1 MQRTLTLLI
10 CLALGG
16 CVLFERSQPEASAD
30 TTVLRAREWGK
41 VYRGGRVRIVSVDA
55 RAPSWR
61 ITDDMV
67 LDPGPRTG
75 EFQVLLCATEGLDCQ
90 LIASTR
96 VSFRVEAGRTYIV
109 RAQERVNGSNRFFVW
124 VEDAQSRA
132 LAGGEAPAG
141 G

>member
-1 MQRTLTLLI
+1 MQCTLTLLI
-10 CLALGG
+10 CLALAG
-16 CVLFERSQPEASAD
+16 CVLFEHSQPQASVD
-30 TTVLRAREWGK
+30 TAVLRARGWGK

-61 ITDDMV
+61 NTDDML

-75 EFQVLLCATEGLDCQ
+75 EFQVLLCAAEGLDCQ
-90 LIASTR
+90 PIASTR

-109 RAQERVNGSNRFFVW
+109 RAQEQVNGSNHFFVW
-124 VEDAQSRA
+124 VEDVQSRA
-132 LAGGEAPAG
+132 LAGGETPAG

>member
-1 MQRTLTLLI
+1 MRRTLVLLI

-16 CVLFERSQPEASAD
+16 CVLFERSQPEAGAG
-30 TTVLRAREWGK
+30 TAVLRAREWGK

-55 RAPSWR
+55 RTPSWR
-61 ITDDMV
+61 DADDMV
-67 LDPGPRTG
+67 LEPGARTG
-75 EFQVLLCATEGLDCQ
+75 EFQVLLCATDGVDCQ
-90 LIASTR
+90 PIASAQ
-96 VSFRVEAGRTYIV
+96 VSFRVTAGRTYVV

-124 VEDAQSRA
+124 VEDVQSRE